1 MLLDL
6 LFPRR
11 CPLCD
16 EPVRLREGLACTA
29 CLAHISYISEPF
41 CLKCG
46 KRLPD
51 EREFCHDCAERSHHF
66 ERGLAL
72 FEYRSVAGAIFRFK
86 YKGRQEYAEFFGA
99 EISNRLGREIQSL
112 EPDCLIPVPIHR
124 KRLRKRGYN
133 QAALLAQ
140 AISHHLQ
147 IPVAENLITRVR
159 ATTPLK
165 NLNLQER
172 QNNLKKAFKISQN
185 DVKLKAVVIVD
196 DIYTTGS
203 TIDSMA
209 EELKLAGVEKV
220 YFLALSIGRS

>member
-16 EPVRLREGLACTA
+16 EPVRPREGLACTA
-29 CLAHISYISEPF
+29 CLARVSYISEPF

-46 KRLPD
+46 KHIPD
-51 EREFCHDCAERSHHF
+51 EKEFCHDCTERSHHF

-72 FEYRSVAGAIFRFK
+72 FEYQSVAGAIFRFK

-99 EISNRLGREIQSL
+99 EISKRLGREIQSL
-112 EPDCLIPVPIHR
+112 KADCLVPVPIHQ

-133 QAALLAQ
+133 QATLLAE
-140 AISHHLQ
+140 AISRHLQ
-147 IPVAENLITRVR
+147 IPVEEKLITRIR

-172 QNNLKKAFKISQN
+172 QNNLKKAFKILRN
-185 DVKLKAVVIVD
+185 DVKLKTVIIVD

-209 EELKLAGVEKV
+209 EELRLAGIERV
-220 YFLALSIGRS
+220 YFLALSIGKS